1 MTGGLASSVGELV
14 GKGSAGR
21 RNGACRA
28 EDARQRLLVFVR
40 IKPETAVRDAPPP
53 LNGSG
58 LHCDHAGTADGKLH
72 QVLEMPVG
80 RAAVA
85 CRILT
90 HGRHDDA
97 VGELDRS
104 DLERREEMGHG
115 RTPSWEDEAQG
126 SGGENSATRCYSMG
140 PCPSTAH
147 CRQFGA
153 PDVPDPMS
161 GVGRRATYAILTLL
175 GPVLTILGPGGAMRD
190 AECRIDARSMP
201 DGCPAL

>member
-1 MTGGLASSVGELV
+1 GVTGALASRVGEV
-14 GKGSAGR
+14 DGKGRAGR
-21 RNGACRA
+21 RTGAGGA
-28 EDARQRLLVFVR
+28 EDARQRLLVGVR

-53 LNGSG
+53 LNGGG
-58 LHCDHAGTADGKLH
+58 LHCDHAGTADGELH

-115 RTPSWEDEAQG
+115 RTPSWRMRRKE

-175 GPVLTILGPGGAMRD
+175 GPVLTNLGPGGARRV
-190 AECRIDARSMP
+190 AEWMLDRC
-201 DGCPAL
+201 